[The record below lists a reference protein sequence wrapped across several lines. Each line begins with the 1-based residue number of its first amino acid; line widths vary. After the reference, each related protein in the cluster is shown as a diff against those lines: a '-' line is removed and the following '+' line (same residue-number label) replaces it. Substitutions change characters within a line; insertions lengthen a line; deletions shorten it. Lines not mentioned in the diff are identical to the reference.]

1 MDPVSRSL
9 NHNVMDPDAGND
21 AVADLKGRLGAL
33 QIGGGGDMLIDPY
46 DPVDEKEDVA
56 IITPDEPMDE
66 PEAESEP
73 LADDRT
79 YQLCD

>member
-1 MDPVSRSL
+1 
-9 NHNVMDPDAGND
+9 MDPDAGND

-46 DPVDEKEDVA
+46 DPVDEKEDVT

-66 PEAESEP
+66 PEPEP
-73 LADDRT
+73 EPMADDCAYYPCDRAR
-79 YQLCD
+79 YQ